1 MTNEINKLKGAIAM
15 KFGIIGTNWITD
27 RFITAA
33 KEHPEFSI
41 GAIYS
46 RTEET
51 GREFAEKHNVN
62 NVYTDM
68 VEMFQSGN
76 IEAVY
81 IASPNAFHAEQ
92 SILAMKNGIHVLCE
106 KPAVTS
112 LNEMDQVI
120 KASEEYQTTYME
132 AMKSTVTPAFLNLKK
147 NLDKIGPLRRFVFH
161 YNQYSSR
168 YDKYKEGII
177 ENAFKPE
184 LGNGAKTDLGVY
196 CIAPIIHLVG
206 EPKSVLKNN
215 YLLSTG
221 AEGQGS
227 MILNYDEFEAV
238 IMYSKISDSH
248 FPSEIQGENG
258 VIEIDKISD
267 PNKLL
272 SNTKMVKPRIFLFNH
287 EFDTMYYEVEEFI
300 KCVKN
305 KQIESTINTHEI
317 SRSMTNRLTYF
328 IKKGCAV

>member
-1 MTNEINKLKGAIAM
+1 M

-27 RFITAA
+27 RLITDA
-33 KEHPEFSI
+33 KAHPEFSI

-51 GREFAEKHNVN
+51 GRNFADKYGVK

-68 VEMFQSGN
+68 EKMFQSGD
-76 IEAVY
+76 IDAVY
-81 IASPNAFHAEQ
+81 IASPNVFHAEQ
-92 SILAMKNGIHVLCE
+92 SILAMQNGIHVLCE

-112 LNEMDQVI
+112 VDEMGRVI
-120 KASEEYQTTYME
+120 QAANQYKTTYME
-132 AMKSTVTPAFLNLKK
+132 AMKPTVTPNFLNLKK
-147 NLDKIGPLRRFVFH
+147 HLHKIGPLRRFVFH

-168 YDKYKEGII
+168 YDKYKDGII

-196 CIAPIIHLVG
+196 TIAPLIHLVG
-206 EPKSVLKNN
+206 EPNSVLKND

-221 AEGQGS
+221 AIGQGS
-227 MILNYDEFEAV
+227 MILQYDEFEAV
-238 IMYSKISDSH
+238 LMYSKISDSYY
-248 FPSEIQGENG
+248 PSEIQGENG

-267 PNKLL
+267 P
-272 SNTKMVKPRIFLFNH
+272 SQIVIRYRDGRTEDISVQH
-287 EFDTMYYEVEEFI
+287 DYDSMYYEVAEFI
-300 KCVKN
+300 ACVNN

-317 SRSMTNRLTYF
+317 SRSVAKLL
-328 IKKGCAV
+328 A

>member
-1 MTNEINKLKGAIAM
+1 M

-27 RFITAA
+27 RLIKAA
-33 KEHPEFSI
+33 KEHPEFSV

-46 RTEET
+46 RSEET
-51 GREFAEKHNVN
+51 GRVFADKHKVT

-68 VEMFQSGN
+68 VEMFQSGD
-76 IEAVY
+76 IDAVY

-92 SILAMKNGIHVLCE
+92 SILAMQNGIHVLCE

-112 LNEMDQVI
+112 LTEMDQVI
-120 KASEEYQTTYME
+120 KASKDHQTTYME
-132 AMKSTVTPAFLNLKK
+132 AMKSTVTPTFLNLKE
-147 NLDKIGPLRRFVFH
+147 NLAKIGPLRRFVFH

-184 LGNGAKTDLGVY
+184 LGNGAKMDLGVY
-196 CIAPIIHLVG
+196 AIAPIIHLVG

-221 AEGQGS
+221 ADGQGS
-227 MILNYDEFEAV
+227 MILYYDEFEAI
-238 IMYSKISDSH
+238 IMYSKITDSH
-248 FPSEIQGENG
+248 SPNEIQGENG

-267 PNKLL
+267 PEQIIIKYKDGQTEDI
-272 SNTKMVKPRIFLFNH
+272 SVTH
-287 EFDTMYYEVEEFI
+287 EFNTMYYEVEEFI

-305 KQIESTINTHEI
+305 KQLESTINTHEI
-317 SRSMTNRLTYF
+317 SRSVTKILTL
-328 IKKGCAV
+328 

>member
-1 MTNEINKLKGAIAM
+1 LR
-15 KFGIIGTNWITD
+15 FGIIGTNWITE
-27 RFITAA
+27 RFIKAA
-33 KEHPEFSI
+33 VDNPEFSI

-46 RTEET
+46 RAEET
-51 GREFAEKHNVN
+51 GKAFADKYGVDHI
-62 NVYTDM
+62 YTDM
-68 VEMFQSGN
+68 VEMFQSGA
-76 IEAVY
+76 IDAVY
-81 IASPNAFHAEQ
+81 IASPNAYHAEQ
-92 SILAMKNGIHVLCE
+92 SILAMENGIHVLCE

-112 LNEMDQVI
+112 VKEMDQVI
-120 KASEEYQTTYME
+120 SASEKYQTTFME
-132 AMKSTVTPAFLNLKK
+132 AMKSTVTPSFLNLKE
-147 NLDKIGPLRRFVFH
+147 NLDKIGPIRRFVFH

-206 EPKSVLKNN
+206 EPKSVLKSN

-221 AEGQGS
+221 ADGQGS

-248 FPSEIQGENG
+248 LPSEIQGENG

-267 PNKLL
+267 PEKVIIKYKDGQIEDI
-272 SNTKMVKPRIFLFNH
+272 SINH

-300 KCVKN
+300 NCVKN

-317 SRSMTNRLTYF
+317 SRNVTKIL
-328 IKKGCAV
+328 G